1 MSTLVRSARA
11 RRTLGLLL
19 AVGFVLGSVVPAN
32 ADTVHRTWTGG
43 VGSRSANGTARMQR
57 YLEGNGFLR
66 LNLKSLIANREYA
79 IQFRRGTCSSLGT
92 VLTTIFPFTTA
103 PNGTAVV
110 ERNIPEAKMNT
121 IWSYTRTRTSLA
133 LRLVTAGSSKCSN
146 LGYPRATK
154 IVISA
159 LGISDAIIKP
169 PSGYPP
175 CNVAM
180 YQPYLSQPT
189 EPGVTMIYAHAR
201 TATFLPLLTASK
213 KTNYGGMI
221 GMTVKVYTSNSKVHT
236 YRIDR
241 VRRHVTS
248 IQNAFGVTAE
258 RLWIYTSEG
267 PNFTYPKLIVEA
279 HRTASA
285 NTTYAASHPTPR
297 PIRCG

>member
-1 MSTLVRSARA
+1 MSRTVRPARV
-11 RRTLGLLL
+11 RRALGL
-19 AVGFVLGSVVPAN
+19 VLGLTFLLGIVVPVHAE
-32 ADTVHRTWTGG
+32 TIHRTWTGG
-43 VGSRSANGTARMQR
+43 VGTKSANGSARLVR
-57 YLEGNGFLR
+57 YLEGNGDLH
-66 LNLKSLIANREYA
+66 LNLKSLIANRSYNIE
-79 IQFRRGTCSSLGT
+79 FRRGTCSALGT
-92 VLTTIFPFTTA
+92 VLVTLFPFTSSAT
-103 PNGTAVV
+103 GTAVV
-110 ERNIPEAKMNT
+110 DRNVPAAKMNT
-121 IWSYTRTRTSLA
+121 VWSYTRTRTSLA
-133 LRLVTAGSSKCSN
+133 MRVVTSGSAKCSN
-146 LGYPRATK
+146 LGYVRATK

-180 YQPYLSQPT
+180 YQPYLSQPS

-201 TATFLPLLTASK
+201 TATFLPLLTRSKINNGAS
-213 KTNYGGMI
+213 MI

-241 VRRHVTS
+241 VRRHVRS
-248 IQNAFGVTAE
+248 IQDAFSITAE

-279 HRTASA
+279 HRTATA